1 MITVFVEIPLD
12 ERSNILTFP
21 ALIAFD
27 RVNSLMGDF
36 TNLAEWANHS
46 FRTSV
51 VATDPTTSRSN
62 RAGTS
67 FATGFPDILTPGTHE
82 SLLHH
87 YLFFFLFLIQ
97 NVVSP
102 CFFFLQELLFFFEK
116 VFVWLVRRNTRF
128 LPVSGHVFGSR
139 WDFRLEG
146 AFVLL
151 HKIFFCLLSVHL
163 WCQRTLSNLFICLK
177 SMRHLFI
184 FGPDLMLVLFILL
197 VMVFIPLVLVSF
209 ECRIWLSSIQT

>member
-1 MITVFVEIPLD
+1 MIIVFVEIPLD

-67 FATGFPDILTPGTHE
+67 FAAGFPDILTPGTHE

-87 YLFFFLFLIQ
+87 FLFFFLFLTQ
-97 NVVSP
+97 NVVIVVNNI
-102 CFFFLQELLFFFEK
+102 LL
-116 VFVWLVRRNTRF
+116 L
-128 LPVSGHVFGSR
+128 
-139 WDFRLEG
+139 
-146 AFVLL
+146 
-151 HKIFFCLLSVHL
+151 
-163 WCQRTLSNLFICLK
+163 
-177 SMRHLFI
+177 HLFI
-184 FGPDLMLVLFILL
+184 NVRKPAVVLSRDQSGSFGLPA
-197 VMVFIPLVLVSF
+197 S
-209 ECRIWLSSIQT
+209 